1 MPTLPRYR
9 LQTLLLLM
17 VPLACGLS
25 WWRDR
30 AQLAV
35 RLDMRERQVRQLQ
48 EENEKLN
55 RPRVG
60 PSMPFRSTE
69 AMVTFLK
76 TATDEEFHDHT
87 WSLLADS
94 ELGLRSVGALAE
106 LLKSPKPEVRHH
118 AAWLIGQIGRKRKPP
133 DQAAVPALTA
143 LLDDESE
150 RVREEAIYALGGY
163 GTLAKEALPH
173 LQKVMQQKPS
183 ADALWAMRAVKEIDP
198 ATDIGPELRELFLT
212 GERGVRHNV
221 APWLPDHLPSDEA
234 RDLLLAQY
242 QRETDQETREILAQ
256 AMNKVKE

>member
-1 MPTLPRYR
+1 MFPRFR

-17 VPLACGLS
+17 VPLAAGLG

-30 AQLAV
+30 AQLAA
-35 RLDMRERQVRQLQ
+35 RLDLRERQVRQLQ

-60 PSMPFRSTE
+60 PSMPYRSTE
-69 AMVTFLK
+69 ALITFLK
-76 TATDEEFHDHT
+76 TATEDEFKERT

-94 ELGLRSVGALAE
+94 ELGLKSVAALAE

-133 DQAAVPALTA
+133 DQAAVPALIA
-143 LLDDESE
+143 LLEDESD
-150 RVREEAIYALGGY
+150 RVRAEAIYALGGY
-163 GTLAKEALPH
+163 GSLAREALPH
-173 LQKVMQQKPS
+173 LQKIMHQEMS
-183 ADALWAMRAVKEIDP
+183 SDALWAMRAVKEIDP
-198 ATDIGPELRELFLT
+198 ATDIGPRLRELFLT

-221 APWLPDHLPSDEA
+221 APWLPEHLPPDEA

-242 QRETDQETREILAQ
+242 QRETDQETREVLAQ

>member
-1 MPTLPRYR
+1 MSILPRFR

-17 VPLACGLS
+17 VPVAAGLG

-30 AQLAV
+30 VQLAA
-35 RLDMRERQVRQLQ
+35 RLDLRERQVRQLQ
-48 EENEKLN
+48 ADNERLN

-60 PSMPFRSTE
+60 PSMPYRTTE
-69 AMVTFLK
+69 ALVAFLK
-76 TATDEEFHDHT
+76 SATEAEFKEHT

-94 ELGLRSVGALAE
+94 ELGLRSVKALAD

-133 DQAAVPALTA
+133 GQAAVPALIA
-143 LLDDESE
+143 LLDDDSE
-150 RVREEAIYALGGY
+150 RVRAEAIYALGGY
-163 GTLAKEALPH
+163 GSLAKEALPR
-173 LQKVMQQKPS
+173 LQKIMHRDSS

-198 ATDIGPELRELFLT
+198 ATDIGPRLRELFLT

-242 QRETDQETREILAQ
+242 ERETDQETREVLAQ